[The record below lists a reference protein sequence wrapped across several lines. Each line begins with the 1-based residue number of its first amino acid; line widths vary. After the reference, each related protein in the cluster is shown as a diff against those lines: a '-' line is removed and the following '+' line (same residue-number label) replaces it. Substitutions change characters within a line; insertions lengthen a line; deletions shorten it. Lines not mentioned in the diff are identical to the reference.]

1 MSRTYGFYDREA
13 VWEAAQEMKLAASNV
28 GFLAQNNCPLSR
40 EDFESEASMLREL
53 ENKIKVYREAVRAQ
67 GYYKDAQS

>member
-28 GFLAQNNCPLSR
+28 GFMAKNDCPLSR
-40 EDFESEASMLREL
+40 EDFENEASMLREL
-53 ENKIKVYREAVRAQ
+53 ENKIKEYRKAVRAQ
-67 GYYKDAQS
+67 GYYKD